1 MSNFNPM
8 LNQMNAMMQQGAMQQ
23 GFAQPQFQQQFQQ
36 PQFQQQFQQPQFQQQ
51 QMQAPQV
58 NPVETCYH
66 LAINELYKTTAN
78 MANRSAL
85 HNTLYNVFEQERRN
99 NGVGQLHSIVNALI
113 TAMAS
118 ASLGSNPHTQ
128 PHQLTPSI
136 VDKTYGIL
144 LVVYAMQK
152 PELVNGLDQTTIQSL
167 CSQLGTL
174 QQILDM
180 SIPGSGMRLAIPGYN
195 VVNQAPGLQPTQFQM
210 NQPAQYPQMQPMAT
224 PMQMQPM
231 GVSATSYGINT
242 NTPPMMQN
250 PNVAMQDN
258 RYGAGSFDEYGRDYH
273 HGLSQ
278 ARPQVPCGVDPVL
291 SKVKWSRPGDVVKD
305 QQPEVKLSND
315 PRTTEQYATQ
325 GVVQEYST
333 PGLAAQQQQPAP
345 IPRVEQQK
353 ANQPMMPQFGAPQ
366 GLPFDPMRYMNETHL
381 AVGSV
386 VADDM
391 SHITELTP
399 EEEFALFDDNL
410 GEEIHNGDGVPSFS
424 DIFQQPSNWDAA
436 AQQKAINL
444 QNHETQN
451 IHEVKQQV
459 LNTLPG
465 VEEAQARINKELN
478 EAKERNS
485 STVLSED
492 GLPDGWM
499 YANYN
504 KPKNHLLNILREHR
518 TPECP
523 FGIAHYS
530 DVSTLVYRMTDD
542 GKVEQRVVGVP
553 VDRLKHDISLI
564 NEPMTEEVALR
575 HEVFLPIKPMA
586 LEKAVQIIKE
596 EEGDSVKVTE
606 AFDEADLFTVG
617 DTIIA
622 SNRQEA
628 MLIAAGR
635 SSAVGKTYAN
645 KHGYEFH
652 FREATII
659 SGMKDAGEQLVEDEL
674 LAKLTDI
681 STCRNLME
689 VAQVVKMVRSEGIIS
704 QSGLSKITDNMIR
717 VLNDVLTND
726 YGYAGSLILETEQNF
741 EDELVEFIVYMD
753 SNPEH
758 REVLDLMH
766 RRWNSLLTRMCNL
779 LTGKERDDVIEAI
792 SARYGDEAE
801 GVREVLE
808 NTIIAETLHS
818 VTTLKLTADQ
828 LGIDISD
835 DIFVINS
842 TKTPY
847 LYELAGNTLKR
858 CADEGV
864 YYDTH
869 RVITHDGYQFDFR
882 RGGLGD
888 GSVYIANRK

>member
-8 LNQMNAMMQQGAMQQ
+8 LNRMNTMMQQGAMQH
-23 GFAQPQFQQQFQQ
+23 GFAQPQFQQPYQQPQFQQ
-36 PQFQQQFQQPQFQQQ
+36 PQFQPQMQMQQPMQQ
-51 QMQAPQV
+51 A
-58 NPVETCYH
+58 NPLETCYH
-66 LAINELYKTTAN
+66 LSINELYKTAAN
-78 MANRSAL
+78 MAGRSAL
-85 HNTLYNVFEQERRN
+85 HNTLYNAFEQERRN

-113 TAMAS
+113 TAMSSSSLS
-118 ASLGSNPHTQ
+118 ANPQTQ
-128 PHQLTPSI
+128 PHQITPSI
-136 VDKTYGIL
+136 VDKTYGIML
-144 LVVYAMQK
+144 IVYAMQK
-152 PELVNGLDQTTIQSL
+152 PELAGSLDQATAQSL
-167 CSQLGTL
+167 CSQINVL

-180 SIPGSGMRLAIPGYN
+180 SIPGSGMRLALPGYN

-210 NQPAQYPQMQPMAT
+210 NQPAQYPMQPMTA

-231 GVSATSYGINT
+231 GVSSTSYGVNT
-242 NTPPMMQN
+242 NTPPIMQN
-250 PNVAMQDN
+250 PGVASQDN

-291 SKVKWSRPGDVVKD
+291 SKVKWSRPSNVEKEQANRVV
-305 QQPEVKLSND
+305 QREETL
-315 PRTTEQYATQ
+315 TTEQYANQ

-333 PGLAAQQQQPAP
+333 PGLAQQQAAP
-345 IPRVEQQK
+345 VSRVEQQK
-353 ANQPMMPQFGAPQ
+353 ANQSMMPQFGAAQ

-386 VADDM
+386 VPDDDM
-391 SHITELTP
+391 SHVTELTP
-399 EEEFALFDDNL
+399 EEEYALFNNNL
-410 GEEIHNGDGVPSFS
+410 GEEIHNGDGVPSFE
-424 DIFQQPSNWDAA
+424 DIFQQPNNWDAN
-436 AQQKAINL
+436 AQQKAIEL
-444 QNHETQN
+444 QTQPACN
-451 IHEVKQQV
+451 YQALQQQV
-459 LNTLPG
+459 VSALPG
-465 VEEAQARINKELN
+465 VEETQARINKELN

-499 YANYN
+499 YASHN

-523 FGIAHYS
+523 FGMAHYT

-596 EEGDSVKVTE
+596 EEGDTVKVTE
-606 AFDEADLFTVG
+606 AFDEADLFTIG

-628 MLIAAGR
+628 TLIAAGR
-635 SSAVGKTYAN
+635 SSSVGKTYAN

-674 LAKLTDI
+674 LSKLTDI

-689 VAQVVKMVRSEGIIS
+689 VAQVVKMIRAEEIIS
-704 QSGLSKITDNMIR
+704 SAGLTKITDNMIR

-726 YGYAGSLILETEQNF
+726 YGYAGSLLLETENYF
-741 EDELVEFIVYMD
+741 EDELVDFIVYMD

-766 RRWNSLLTRMCNL
+766 SRWDSLLTRMCNL
-779 LTGKERDDVIEAI
+779 LTGKEREDVIEAI
-792 SARYGDEAE
+792 SARYGEEAD
-801 GVREVLE
+801 GVREVLN

-828 LGIDISD
+828 LGINISD

-847 LYELAGNTLKR
+847 LHQLAGNTLKR

-864 YYDTH
+864 YYDSH